1 MLVCIHFLCLFF
13 IDQLFFT
20 LRFCASC
27 MAENP
32 SRMVTLKP
40 APTRK
45 SSRKSSTRA
54 VRVPTTDAGGDT
66 PMLDAGAPATTSTIP
81 SSVPT
86 TPSVPAPP
94 ISVPRSD
101 LTPAATTM
109 PPDLNKWITVAQS
122 KPYKPDT
129 FRRMKGYEVGQE
141 WIYADPRAMTE
152 PVVIEAPDG
161 LGMKMPPKE
170 YTIRDVAADVG
181 PDTPLEVIGE
191 PLEYSFIRLEFI
203 YFQPLKTF

>member
-1 MLVCIHFLCLFF
+1 
-13 IDQLFFT
+13 
-20 LRFCASC
+20 
-27 MAENP
+27 
-32 SRMVTLKP
+32 
-40 APTRK
+40 
-45 SSRKSSTRA
+45 
-54 VRVPTTDAGGDT
+54 
-66 PMLDAGAPATTSTIP
+66 MLDAGAATAASTIP

-94 ISVPRSD
+94 LSAPPRSD
-101 LTPAATTM
+101 LTPAATAM

-141 WIYADPRAMTE
+141 WIYADPRALTE
-152 PVVIEAPDG
+152 PVVIEVPEG

-191 PLEYSFIRLEFI
+191 SLECFFFIFMFGFNAIL
-203 YFQPLKTF
+203 

>member
-1 MLVCIHFLCLFF
+1 
-13 IDQLFFT
+13 
-20 LRFCASC
+20 
-27 MAENP
+27 
-32 SRMVTLKP
+32 
-40 APTRK
+40 
-45 SSRKSSTRA
+45 
-54 VRVPTTDAGGDT
+54 
-66 PMLDAGAPATTSTIP
+66 MLDAVATTSTTIP

-94 ISVPRSD
+94 VSVPRSD
-101 LTPAATTM
+101 LTPVGTTM

-141 WIYADPRAMTE
+141 WIYTDPKAMTE
-152 PVVIEAPDG
+152 PVVIELPEG
-161 LGMKMPPKE
+161 LGMNMPPKE

-191 PLEYSFIRLEFI
+191 PLKCLFSRARDFLFLFSI
-203 YFQPLKTF
+203 Y

>member
-1 MLVCIHFLCLFF
+1 MLVLYPLFFIYFF
-13 IDQLFFT
+13 IDQLFFI

-66 PMLDAGAPATTSTIP
+66 PMLDAGATATTSTIP

-94 ISVPRSD
+94 VPVPRSD

-141 WIYADPRAMTE
+141 WIYADPKAMTE
-152 PVVIEAPDG
+152 PVIIEVPEG

-191 PLEYSFIRLEFI
+191 PPEYCFVGQNLFIFN
-203 YFQPLKTF
+203 P